1 MNKTQLAQAFV
12 AGQHGR
18 CHNAHTDGQT
28 YTLHKSPIAV
38 KEGDNIVFYWHGFY
52 TRTTAAHINEIL
64 RAMAAPF
71 RVSYAD
77 ARDKQATHFVCPM
90 PPVFNA
96 GYYGL

>member
-1 MNKTQLAQAFV
+1 M
-12 AGQHGR
+12 
-18 CHNAHTDGQT
+18 
-28 YTLHKSPIAV
+28 
-38 KEGDNIVFYWHGFY
+38 
-52 TRTTAAHINEIL
+52 NEIL
-64 RAMAAPF
+64 RAMAAPM

>member
-38 KEGDNIVFYWHGFY
+38 KEGDNVVFHWHGFY
-52 TRTTAAHINEIL
+52 TTSTASHMNFIL
-64 RAMAAPF
+64 KALGAPVRASFAQ
-71 RVSYAD
+71 
-77 ARDKQATHFVCPM
+77 ARDTGQTHFV
-90 PPVFNA
+90 VA
-96 GYYGL
+96 V

>member
-1 MNKTQLAQAFV
+1 MNKQQLAQAFV
-12 AGQHGR
+12 SGQSGR
-18 CHNAHTDGQT
+18 CHNAATDGVV
-28 YTLHKSPIAV
+28 YTLHASPIAIRD
-38 KEGDNIVFYWHGFY
+38 GDNVIFHWHRYY
-52 TRTTAAHINEIL
+52 TRTTAAHMNEIL
-64 RAMAAPF
+64 RAMAAPM